1 MKLLFL
7 NILLIVSLFFIG
19 CKENE
24 NGPITAGVK
33 GTVKVGAGDCMP
45 FINEASRVYS
55 NYNGTIYF
63 ILKSDLTNSGS
74 ADFDQLKEKSIKTA
88 VLNGKLMIEL
98 PVNTYVVMAE
108 EFYLNTLDNTITIEK
123 NVILE
128 KDFKLWRCLAY

>member
-1 MKLLFL
+1 MVSLLFT
-7 NILLIVSLFFIG
+7 G

-24 NGPITAGVK
+24 SDLITTGIK
-33 GTVKVGAGDCMP
+33 GLVKVGVGDCMP
-45 FINEASRVYS
+45 IIDEASRVYS
-55 NYNGTIYF
+55 NYNGTLYF

-74 ADFDQLKEKSIKTA
+74 ADFSQLKEKSIKTA

-108 EFYLNTLDNTITIEK
+108 EFYLYTADNTITIEQ

-128 KDFKLWRCLAY
+128 KDFKLWRCLTY